1 MYDIYGLVVFTI
13 QQWLSYIDPVTYDFL
28 EKFGLSGLIGI
39 LIGLERERKSDGKD
53 IFAGARTYAIAAISG
68 MIGTY
73 IAINQGM
80 YEILYLTMVF
90 FGVIAAIVVYIKNVV
105 YRQVGTTGGVTMYFV
120 FLMGVMVA
128 FDYYLFAIMGAVAVT
143 FLLVEKHTLRD
154 FATHLNQN
162 EVTNAVQFLIVL
174 FILFPVTPNTTI
186 LEVLNPRYILG
197 IVVMVSSISFISF
210 LLMKK
215 AGTERGIPLSG
226 FIGGLVNS
234 EATTGSLA
242 SLAKKK
248 NELVD
253 ASYRGIVLSNATML
267 IRNMV
272 IAFIVDP
279 TGQVL
284 LFMLP
289 PQLVITAVNIGMV
302 VKKNRPLVEGSES
315 LDIESPF
322 ALKPAFKFAFGFT
335 LLMLVS
341 YYLNLW
347 FGNAGVFMV
356 ALGGLVSS
364 AAVTASVGALAFGG
378 SLSPTTAAL
387 VAVLASVI
395 STSNKIL
402 LVWWSGSDELG
413 QMVKS
418 SFRILMGVGAAA
430 LVLWALGLPL
440 FEKILI

>member
-1 MYDIYGLVVFTI
+1 MYDLSELFAFTI
-13 QQWLSYIDPVTYDFL
+13 QQWMSYIDPVTYDFL

-68 MIGTY
+68 MVGTY
-73 IAINQGM
+73 LAINQGM

-90 FGVIAAIVVYIKNVV
+90 FGVIAAITVYIKNVV

-120 FLMGVMVA
+120 FLMGVMVG

-143 FLLVEKHTLRD
+143 FLLVEKQTLRD

-162 EVTNAVQFLIVL
+162 EVTNAVQFLIIL
-174 FILFPVTPNTTI
+174 FILFPVTPNTTV

-215 AGTERGIPLSG
+215 AGNERGIPLSG

-248 NELVD
+248 NELID
-253 ASYRGIVLSNATML
+253 ASFRGIVLSNATML
-267 IRNMV
+267 IRNLV

-302 VKKNRPLVEGSES
+302 VKKNHKYHGSTES

-335 LLMLVS
+335 LLILIS
-341 YYLNLW
+341 HYLNLW
-347 FGNAGVFMV
+347 FGSAGVFMV

-402 LVWWSGSDELG
+402 LVRLSGSDELG

-418 SFRILMGVGAAA
+418 SFRILIGVGVSA
-430 LVLWALGLPL
+430 LVLWALGLSL